1 MSSADYGPDDLVGGG
16 TGAGTGRGV
25 TTDGGVAGLGV
36 TLPPPVPAPEL
47 PPVVGV
53 AFDVGAGVTVAT
65 VPDFFT
71 IAPGGGVCPGFR

>member
-1 MSSADYGPDDLVGGG
+1 
-16 TGAGTGRGV
+16 
-25 TTDGGVAGLGV
+25 VAGLGV
-36 TLPPPVPAPEL
+36 ALPPPEP

-53 AFDVGAGVTVAT
+53 AVDVGAGVTAAT